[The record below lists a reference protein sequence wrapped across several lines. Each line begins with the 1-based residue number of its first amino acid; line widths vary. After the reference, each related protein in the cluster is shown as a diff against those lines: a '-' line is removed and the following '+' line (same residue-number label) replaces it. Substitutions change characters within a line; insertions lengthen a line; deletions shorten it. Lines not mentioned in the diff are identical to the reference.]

1 LHSVVDRSLKY
12 VYQESISTINWGKTM
27 KSEKAKKEIQILD
40 PANNATGFNFEQWA
54 QQVRPLL
61 LASLQKRGS
70 R

>member
-1 LHSVVDRSLKY
+1 
-12 VYQESISTINWGKTM
+12 M
-27 KSEKAKKEIQILD
+27 KSEKAKKEVQILD